1 MKQNLNEEEVPNI
14 VIVGHVDHGKSSFI
28 GRLLYDVGEIKNEK
42 LIELKKASKKRGV
55 DFEFAYLLDA
65 LRDERDQ
72 GITIDTTRIFF
83 KSNKRKYVFIDAPG
97 HKEFIRNMITGASS
111 ADIAILIVDVSEG
124 VKQQTKKHT
133 YLLKLLGIEEII
145 IVFNKMDKINYDEKK
160 FLEIKSELNL
170 FLSNI
175 EVDCH
180 SSIPISSKYGD
191 NLIKKCNKM
200 LWYKGKPFI
209 KILDEFKTKNNLLSN
224 HIRFPVQ
231 DIYKVGDKR
240 VIVGKIE
247 SGRISQGTE
256 LLFLPSNEKARV
268 KTLEIWPNVDKE
280 YFKGDSI
287 GFTLDE
293 PIFVDKGNLASD
305 LKTPPKLMNRFEA
318 NVFWLSEEKINFKKK
333 YSMKINTGEYEVFIN
348 KVKNVLNT
356 DNLELKTNITVSK
369 NDVCELVIHSSH
381 LIPMDD
387 YFFFKTTARF
397 CLLDDMEI
405 VAGGII
411 DLKNYPDQRE
421 KILSLENNVIPENYN
436 INEIDR
442 AIKFNHRPGIIW
454 LTGLSGA
461 GKSTIAK
468 NVEKKLFDR
477 NFNIFTLDGDN
488 LRIGLNKNLNFSP
501 EDRTENIRRT
511 SEVAKLFTQA
521 GFIILV
527 SLISPYRSERK
538 KARDIRP
545 EIFREIYIKASVEV
559 CAKRDVKG
567 LYAKAKRGEIKN
579 FTGIS
584 SPYEEPEKPNLIID
598 TSKEKVEESISKLE
612 KFIIEEFGF

>member
-1 MKQNLNEEEVPNI
+1 MKQNFYEDEVPNI

-28 GRLLYDVGEIKNEK
+28 GRLLYDVGEIKNDK

-97 HKEFIRNMITGASS
+97 HKEFIRNMISGASS

-175 EVDCH
+175 EVECH
-180 SSIPISSKYGD
+180 SSIPISSKFGD

-209 KILDEFKTKNNLLSN
+209 KILDEFKTKKNLLSN

-268 KTLEIWPNVDKE
+268 KTLEIWPNADKE

-333 YSMKINTGEYEVFIN
+333 YTMKINTGVYEVFIN

-356 DNLELKTNITVSK
+356 DNLELKTNTTVSK

-387 YFFFKTTARF
+387 YFFFKITARF
-397 CLLDDMEI
+397 CLLDDMQI

-421 KILSLENNVIPENYN
+421 KIFSLENNVIPENYN

-598 TSKEKVEESISKLE
+598 TSKEEVEESISKLE
-612 KFIIEEFGF
+612 KFIIDEFGF

>member
-612 KFIIEEFGF
+612 KFIIKEFGF

>member
-1 MKQNLNEEEVPNI
+1 MKQNLYEEEVPNI

-97 HKEFIRNMITGASS
+97 HKEFIRNMISGASS

-175 EVDCH
+175 EVECH
-180 SSIPISSKYGD
+180 SSIPISSKFGD

-209 KILDEFKTKNNLLSN
+209 KILDEFKTKKNLLSN

-268 KTLEIWPNVDKE
+268 KTLEIWPNADKE

-333 YSMKINTGEYEVFIN
+333 YTMKINTGEYEVFIN

-405 VAGGII
+405 VAGGIV

-421 KILSLENNVIPENYN
+421 KIFSLENNVIPENYN

-598 TSKEKVEESISKLE
+598 TSKEEVEESISKLE
-612 KFIIEEFGF
+612 KFIIDEFGF

>member
-1 MKQNLNEEEVPNI
+1 MKQNLHEEEVPNI

-97 HKEFIRNMITGASS
+97 HKEFIRNMISGASS

-175 EVDCH
+175 EVKCH

-209 KILDEFKTKNNLLSN
+209 KILDEFKTKKNLRSN

-268 KTLEIWPNVDKE
+268 KTLEIWPNADKE

-305 LKTPPKLMNRFEA
+305 LKIPPKLMNRFEA

-333 YSMKINTGEYEVFIN
+333 YTMKINTGEYEVFIN

-397 CLLDDMEI
+397 CLLNDMEI
-405 VAGGII
+405 VAGGIV

-421 KILSLENNVIPENYN
+421 KIFSLENNVIPENYN

-598 TSKEKVEESISKLE
+598 TSKEEVEESISKLE
-612 KFIIEEFGF
+612 KFIIDEFGF

>member
-1 MKQNLNEEEVPNI
+1 MKQNFYEDEVPNI

-28 GRLLYDVGEIKNEK
+28 GRLLYDVGEIKNDK

-97 HKEFIRNMITGASS
+97 HKEFIRNMISGASS

-175 EVDCH
+175 EVECH
-180 SSIPISSKYGD
+180 SSIPISSKFGD

-209 KILDEFKTKNNLLSN
+209 KILDEFQTKKNLLSN

-268 KTLEIWPNVDKE
+268 KTLEIWPNADKE

-333 YSMKINTGEYEVFIN
+333 YTMKINTGVYEVFIN

-356 DNLELKTNITVSK
+356 DNLELKTNTTVSK

-387 YFFFKTTARF
+387 YFFFKITARF
-397 CLLDDMEI
+397 CLLDDMQI

-421 KILSLENNVIPENYN
+421 KIFNLGNNVIPENYN

-511 SEVAKLFTQA
+511 SEVAKLFAQA

-598 TSKEKVEESISKLE
+598 TSKEAVEESISKLE
-612 KFIIEEFGF
+612 KFIIDEFGF

>member
-1 MKQNLNEEEVPNI
+1 
-14 VIVGHVDHGKSSFI
+14 
-28 GRLLYDVGEIKNEK
+28 
-42 LIELKKASKKRGV
+42 
-55 DFEFAYLLDA
+55 
-65 LRDERDQ
+65 
-72 GITIDTTRIFF
+72 
-83 KSNKRKYVFIDAPG
+83 
-97 HKEFIRNMITGASS
+97 
-111 ADIAILIVDVSEG
+111 
-124 VKQQTKKHT
+124 
-133 YLLKLLGIEEII
+133 
-145 IVFNKMDKINYDEKK
+145 
-160 FLEIKSELNL
+160 
-170 FLSNI
+170 
-175 EVDCH
+175 
-180 SSIPISSKYGD
+180 
-191 NLIKKCNKM
+191 
-200 LWYKGKPFI
+200 
-209 KILDEFKTKNNLLSN
+209 
-224 HIRFPVQ
+224 
-231 DIYKVGDKR
+231 
-240 VIVGKIE
+240 
-247 SGRISQGTE
+247 
-256 LLFLPSNEKARV
+256 
-268 KTLEIWPNVDKE
+268 
-280 YFKGDSI
+280 
-287 GFTLDE
+287 
-293 PIFVDKGNLASD
+293 
-305 LKTPPKLMNRFEA
+305 
-318 NVFWLSEEKINFKKK
+318 
-333 YSMKINTGEYEVFIN
+333 
-348 KVKNVLNT
+348 
-356 DNLELKTNITVSK
+356 
-369 NDVCELVIHSSH
+369 
-381 LIPMDD
+381 MDD

-405 VAGGII
+405 VAGGIV

-421 KILSLENNVIPENYN
+421 KIFSLENNVIPENYN

-598 TSKEKVEESISKLE
+598 TSKEEVEESISKLE
-612 KFIIEEFGF
+612 KFIIDEFGF

>member
-1 MKQNLNEEEVPNI
+1 M
-14 VIVGHVDHGKSSFI
+14 
-28 GRLLYDVGEIKNEK
+28 
-42 LIELKKASKKRGV
+42 
-55 DFEFAYLLDA
+55 
-65 LRDERDQ
+65 
-72 GITIDTTRIFF
+72 
-83 KSNKRKYVFIDAPG
+83 
-97 HKEFIRNMITGASS
+97 
-111 ADIAILIVDVSEG
+111 
-124 VKQQTKKHT
+124 
-133 YLLKLLGIEEII
+133 
-145 IVFNKMDKINYDEKK
+145 
-160 FLEIKSELNL
+160 
-170 FLSNI
+170 
-175 EVDCH
+175 
-180 SSIPISSKYGD
+180 
-191 NLIKKCNKM
+191 
-200 LWYKGKPFI
+200 
-209 KILDEFKTKNNLLSN
+209 
-224 HIRFPVQ
+224 
-231 DIYKVGDKR
+231 
-240 VIVGKIE
+240 
-247 SGRISQGTE
+247 
-256 LLFLPSNEKARV
+256 
-268 KTLEIWPNVDKE
+268 EIWPNADKE

-333 YSMKINTGEYEVFIN
+333 YTMKINTGEYEVFIN

-356 DNLELKTNITVSK
+356 DNLELKTNISVSK

-405 VAGGII
+405 VAGGIV

-421 KILSLENNVIPENYN
+421 KIFSLENNVIPENYN

-598 TSKEKVEESISKLE
+598 TSKEEVEESISKLE
-612 KFIIEEFGF
+612 KFIIDEFGF

>member
-1 MKQNLNEEEVPNI
+1 MKQNFYEDEVPNI

-28 GRLLYDVGEIKNEK
+28 GRLLYDVGEIKNDK

-97 HKEFIRNMITGASS
+97 HKEFIRNMISGASS

-175 EVDCH
+175 EVECH
-180 SSIPISSKYGD
+180 SSIPISSKFGD

-209 KILDEFKTKNNLLSN
+209 KILDEFQTKKNLLSN

-268 KTLEIWPNVDKE
+268 KTLEIWPNADKE

-333 YSMKINTGEYEVFIN
+333 YTMKINTGVYEVFIN

-356 DNLELKTNITVSK
+356 DNLELKTNTTVSK

-387 YFFFKTTARF
+387 YFFFKITARF
-397 CLLDDMEI
+397 CLLDDMQI

-421 KILSLENNVIPENYN
+421 KIFNLGNNVIPENYN

-511 SEVAKLFTQA
+511 SEVAKLFAQA

-598 TSKEKVEESISKLE
+598 TSKEEVEESISKLE
-612 KFIIEEFGF
+612 KFIIDEFGF

>member
-1 MKQNLNEEEVPNI
+1 MKQNFYEDEVPNI

-28 GRLLYDVGEIKNEK
+28 GRLLYDVGEIKNDK

-97 HKEFIRNMITGASS
+97 HKEFIRNMISGASS

-175 EVDCH
+175 EVECH
-180 SSIPISSKYGD
+180 SSIPISSKFGD

-209 KILDEFKTKNNLLSN
+209 KILDEFQTKKNLLSN

-268 KTLEIWPNVDKE
+268 KTLEIWPNADKE

-333 YSMKINTGEYEVFIN
+333 YTMKINTGEYEVFIN

-397 CLLDDMEI
+397 CLLNEMEI
-405 VAGGII
+405 VAGGIV

-421 KILSLENNVIPENYN
+421 KIFSLENNVIPENYN

-511 SEVAKLFTQA
+511 SEVAKLFAQA

-598 TSKEKVEESISKLE
+598 TSKEEVEESISKLE
-612 KFIIEEFGF
+612 KFIIDEFGF

>member
-1 MKQNLNEEEVPNI
+1 MKQNLYEEEVPNI

-97 HKEFIRNMITGASS
+97 HKEFIRNMISGASS

-175 EVDCH
+175 EVECH
-180 SSIPISSKYGD
+180 SSIPISSKFGD

-209 KILDEFKTKNNLLSN
+209 KILDEFKTKKNLLSN

-268 KTLEIWPNVDKE
+268 KTLEIWPNADKE

-333 YSMKINTGEYEVFIN
+333 YTMKINTGEYEVFIN

-356 DNLELKTNITVSK
+356 DNLELKTNISVSK

-405 VAGGII
+405 VAGGIV

-421 KILSLENNVIPENYN
+421 KIFSLENNVIPENYN

-545 EIFREIYIKASVEV
+545 ELFREIYIKASVEV

-598 TSKEKVEESISKLE
+598 TSKEEVEESISKLE
-612 KFIIEEFGF
+612 KFIIDEFGF